1 MTKLTHKQTL
11 FVQEFLVDMNG
22 TQAAIRAG
30 YSKNSAQEIASENL
44 SKPIIANAIKDAMT
58 ERLQRIQADADGVLK
73 RLLEI
78 DQLDLRDL
86 FDETGRLKAIHQW
99 PDSWCRSISAFEIK
113 MPTDEDLNA
122 AALKVKLPDKLKNL
136 ELIGRHTQI
145 GAFRENSDTKT
156 SIEDLIDELTDNA

>member
-1 MTKLTHKQTL
+1 MKKLTHKQAL

-30 YSKNSAQEIASENL
+30 YSRNTAQEIASENL
-44 SKPIIANAIKDAMT
+44 SKPIIANAIEEAMA
-58 ERLQRIQADADGVLK
+58 ERLRRTQADADGVLK

-86 FDETGRLKAIHQW
+86 FDETGKLKAIREW

-113 MPTDEDLNA
+113 MSTEEEPDT
-122 AALKVKLPDKLKNL
+122 AALKIKLPDKLKNL
-136 ELIGRHTQI
+136 ELIGRHAQI
-145 GAFRENSDTKT
+145 GAFRENSDAKS
-156 SIEDLIDELTDNA
+156 SIEDLIDELTN